1 MAPHAGIII
10 AASILVAAGLAAYEN
25 DQIRAWVDRT
35 RNKIAMELH
44 NLSEDIRPRPRPI
57 RVSTDASMMEDK
69 GDAAEARRQQAR
81 EAILERGRKL
91 QKKHKQKRT
100 STESASSSP
109 SFDSLVDDK
118 GLLLSGKR
126 EKETA
131 LATAVEAQQEAG
143 TLRSRSNIPIEADVQ
158 HLVDASIPVRHFPST
173 SERAQEAL
181 DPFESRYEREMRNT
195 WNLPLPRADPELM
208 SSHASESLIDL
219 TPTTEDFPDP
229 DYSVPSGDD
238 QAPERSNYFSTAS
251 SRSWHTGPEAE
262 PQYYYAHPSR
272 PLEPLEPHRRMASPF
287 DLSVSSAPSVA
298 GSLADIHH
306 SEAGMSEDDLI
317 SEDDGIR
324 TPASAWT
331 EVGSHVSADG

>member
-25 DQIRAWVDRT
+25 DQVRAWVDRT
-35 RNKIAMELH
+35 RNKIALELQ

-69 GDAAEARRQQAR
+69 GDAAEARRQRAR

-91 QKKHKQKRT
+91 QEKHMRRKT
-100 STESASSSP
+100 SADSASSSP
-109 SFDSLVDDK
+109 SFDSLVDEK
-118 GLLLSGKR
+118 GLLLSGEG
-126 EKETA
+126 EKDVA
-131 LATAVEAQQEAG
+131 LATAIEPQQGLG
-143 TLRSRSNIPIEADVQ
+143 TLRSRNNIPIEADLQ
-158 HLVDASIPVRHFPST
+158 RSVDASIPVRHLPST
-173 SERAQEAL
+173 SERAHEAL

-229 DYSVPSGDD
+229 DYSVPSGDEHGPD
-238 QAPERSNYFSTAS
+238 RSKYFSAAS
-251 SRSWHTGPEAE
+251 SRSSHTVPEAD

-272 PLEPLEPHRRMASPF
+272 PLEPLEPHRSIASPF

-298 GSLADIHH
+298 GSFANIHR

-331 EVGSHVSADG
+331 EVGSQVSADG